1 MRERT
6 SVHVAQLLRRF
17 PDCKLHDVF
26 ESGEK
31 TTFCFSAPKSSLAE
45 IFESLLELN
54 DLRIWRDTLAEQLLA
69 VRGEKSKG
77 MPFRL
82 CVLTEEELKLVGVA
96 FVSFLRRNDLLELEV
111 AEQFLDAFGVSRS

>member
-6 SVHVAQLLRRF
+6 SVCVAQLLQRF
-17 PDCKLHDVF
+17 PDCKLRDVL

-54 DLRIWRDTLAEQLLA
+54 DLRIWRDTLAEQLLV
-69 VRGEKSKG
+69 VRGKKSNG
-77 MPFRL
+77 VPFRL
-82 CVLTEEELKLVGVA
+82 CVLTQEELRLVGVA
-96 FVSFLRRNDLLELEV
+96 FVSLLRRNDLLEPEA
-111 AEQFLDAFGVSRS
+111 AEQFLDALGESRS